1 MRSNP
6 DPVHGASAPSSP
18 LPATRNAGEDR
29 ASGVLEG
36 RGAQAPVSDKMPAG
50 YLCDTGKSSPHDGE
64 GSQRIEKR
72 AQKVTF
78 RVSSRE
84 KAAFAA
90 RASRLGVTTGAWAR
104 AVMLDELD
112 ARHDNVDAIIRAR
125 AAMPVHPELA
135 RAVEQTRRVGVNLN
149 QAVRRGLTVDDDLL
163 REVMNV
169 LSDVREKLGD
179 RTQL

>member
-1 MRSNP
+1 MASTP
-6 DPVHGASAPSSP
+6 DPVHGTSVP
-18 LPATRNAGEDR
+18 LSLPPATHEVGEDG
-29 ASGVLEG
+29 SQHKYGGHESLLSM
-36 RGAQAPVSDKMPAG
+36 SDNLPAG
-50 YLCDTGKSSPHDGE
+50 YPRVTTESPSHTE
-64 GSQRIEKR
+64 GATRGFEKR
-72 AQKVTF
+72 DCKFTL
-78 RVSSRE
+78 RVSPSE

-163 REVMNV
+163 REVMNT
-169 LSDVREKLGD
+169 LRDVREKLGD
-179 RTQL
+179 RTAL

>member
-50 YLCDTGKSSPHDGE
+50 YLCDTGKSAPHDGE
-64 GSQRIEKR
+64 GSQRIETR
-72 AQKVTF
+72 DQRVTF
-78 RVSSRE
+78 RVSPSE

-90 RASRLGVTTGAWAR
+90 RASRLGVTTGAWLR
-104 AVMLDELD
+104 AVALD
-112 ARHDNVDAIIRAR
+112 ALDVRHDNLTSIIRAR
-125 AAMPVHPELA
+125 MAFTPHPELA
-135 RAVEQTRRVGVNLN
+135 QAVEQVRRVGVNLN
-149 QAVRRGLTVDDDLL
+149 QVFRKGLAVDDALL
-163 REVMNV
+163 TEVLNA
-169 LSDVREKLGD
+169 LRDVRTALGD
-179 RTQL
+179 RTAL